1 MGTEKIRYVCIF
13 PGLYNYILT
22 KDVGMIPYILSRN
35 YNYDSK
41 IVTYDNDDYSYLNNT
56 LKEDNFK
63 LEYMENT
70 GNLTKDVIKYLFR
83 NSKKIDI
90 LQIYHL
96 RYFELVKYILFYK
109 LLNKNGQIYL
119 KLDANNSLIDFLV
132 DRKGLLPSLRRIFT
146 KLLLKPVN
154 IVSIETLR
162 NYDKL
167 LKSNIIKKDQLLYL
181 PNGIKKREITFKK
194 ENIILY
200 VGLIEKKNKSVH
212 ILLEAFKQI
221 NTNWKLILIG
231 KMNNE
236 FKTYLSKYYKQNPLM
251 KEKIEYLG
259 YISDKNELSKY
270 YAKSSI
276 YCSMSKSESFG
287 ISLLEAASYANYIL
301 ATDVGA
307 TKDILNKTNYGKII
321 NIDDVT
327 DLKNK
332 LIKTIQNWDNIKE
345 DPYKIK
351 EIIDVDFNWN
361 QICKKLDEKIIKTY
375 F

>member
-109 LLNKNGQIYL
+109 LLNRNGQIYL

-231 KMNNE
+231 KMDNE

-332 LIKTIQNWDNIKE
+332 LTKTIQNWDNIKE

-361 QICKKLDEKIIKTY
+361 QICKKLDEKIIKNY